1 MNASQR
7 YYVPG
12 YSYKAGDVC
21 YCPSGKD
28 FSDCCGSTAADRPPP
43 VHICVVN
50 NFISPQEC
58 KKTLRYLE
66 KQTRTWLK
74 VFRAGESG
82 KSKQV
87 MDKDRKTQAVDIRSK
102 QLMFNDWVNRA
113 LLEHV
118 EPTTGGRIEWF
129 EIPYILRYGPNGFY
143 NKHADAEVFD
153 IDAKRWYRVM
163 DRDVSL
169 LIYLNDDFTGGELH
183 FPSLNYTYQPKQG
196 DLVFFPSNH
205 LFIHESQPLKTGK
218 KYAMVSWSVMQ
229 GSPRAVANNIIPRA
243 APVRQY

>member
-1 MNASQR
+1 MTTQQR
-7 YYVPG
+7 HYVP
-12 YSYKAGDVC
+12 SHPYKAGEQC
-21 YCPSGKD
+21 YCQSGKT
-28 FSDCCGSTAADRPPP
+28 FESCCASTAADRAPPAH
-43 VHICVVN
+43 VNIVN

-58 KKTLRYLE
+58 KKSLRYLE

-74 VFRAGESG
+74 VFRADQTG

-87 MDKDRKTQAVDIRSK
+87 MDKDRKTQAVDISSK
-102 QLMFNDWVNRA
+102 QALFNSWVSRA
-113 LLEHV
+113 LTEHV
-118 EPTTGGRIEWF
+118 EAKFGGRIEWY
-129 EIPYILRYGPNGFY
+129 EIPYILRYGPDGFY

-169 LIYLNDDFTGGELH
+169 LIYLNDDFAGGELY
-183 FPSLNYTYQPKQG
+183 FPTLNYTYLPKQG

-205 LFIHESQPLKTGK
+205 LFIHESRPLKKGK

-229 GSPRAVANNIIPRA
+229 GSPRAIANNTIPRA
-243 APVRQY
+243 APER